1 MNGTCGPC
9 LIRHCD
15 PNLSR
20 PDFEERKRERRRK
33 RRRRDAR
40 CAKTS
45 GAQIKRY
52 IPIRFSREYLR
63 NCRIEND
70 ESYQRYEERPPCNTL
85 KSSFPLHTLENEKC
99 ETRVTVRVDSNASV
113 LSIFLR
119 IPLAIYMA
127 TVCPFVLQRAPL
139 CLRGSTLIS
148 RKLRTESGKRKE
160 EETRGWRVRIFINSR
175 YSRNIF

>member
-20 PDFEERKRERRRK
+20 PDFEERKGEGRR

-45 GAQIKRY
+45 GARIKRY
-52 IPIRFSREYLR
+52 IRIRFSREYLR

-85 KSSFPLHTLENEKC
+85 KSSFPLYTLENEKC
-99 ETRVTVRVDSNASV
+99 ETRVTVRVDSNANV
-113 LSIFLR
+113 LSILLR

-139 CLRGSTLIS
+139 CPRGSTLIS
-148 RKLRTESGKRKE
+148 RKLRTERGQEKRG
-160 EETRGWRVRIFINSR
+160 TRGWRRIFINSL